1 MPDAQVKRFYD
12 DRNEATRIDLFDEV
26 NELSAAALRSF
37 FRRMHAPHLF
47 DEIVLPLLSE
57 GDSQI
62 FAAVRDRP
70 WPPWGLGA
78 RYVTAVCQTHLVG
91 DDTYGVSPVY
101 VCDEDLGNAG
111 LIAAVYKEAIEYLAT
126 NERAEINYLVV
137 EGSMLADHVL
147 RAAGFEK
154 TEDVFLTEA
163 ARYFTYRVE
172 AQKLVGT
179 LGLSELATPDLLAH
193 ALDAELLARNA
204 LFHSTVYLGSRAE
217 WTAPSWA
224 IAAEVV
230 QLVRGG
236 HYSKPGGV
244 PTGTGRFGWVERGDP
259 SPIFVLLENFLS
271 RAEQKELMEL
281 VLGQER
287 AFETSTV
294 VDPGAKEPNVN
305 ERVRRSRTLDDLGR
319 FGSLFEDKIKES
331 VAEVLS
337 RLGETGFSMGPI
349 EMQVTASG
357 DGDYF
362 RMHQDAD
369 EGSSRQLSFVYFFHG
384 EPRRFSGGEL
394 RLFETEMIDG
404 RPVPTDRGQ
413 TLVPRQNAIVFF
425 PSRHEHEVL
434 PVRVPSKQ
442 FRDSRFTLNG
452 WIHAG

>member
-1 MPDAQVKRFYD
+1 MAEARVKRFYN

-37 FRRMHAPHLF
+37 FRRMHAPHLY

-91 DDTYGVSPVY
+91 DDTYGISPVY
-101 VCDEDLGNAG
+101 VCDEDLSNAG
-111 LIAAVYKEAIEYLAT
+111 LIAAVYKEVVEYLAT
-126 NERAEINYLVV
+126 NERAEINYLLA
-137 EGSMLADHVL
+137 EGSTLADHVL
-147 RAAGFEK
+147 RTVGFEK

-163 ARYFTYRVE
+163 ARYFTYRIE
-172 AQKLVGT
+172 ARKLIEA
-179 LGLSELATPDLLAH
+179 LGLTEVATPDLLAH
-193 ALDAELLARNA
+193 EFDAELLARNA
-204 LFHSTVYLGSRAE
+204 LFHSTVYLGSRAD
-217 WTAPSWA
+217 WTASSWA
-224 IAAEVV
+224 VAAEIA

-236 HYSKPGGV
+236 HYTKPGGV

-259 SPIFVLLENFLS
+259 APIFVSLENFLS
-271 RAEQKELMEL
+271 PGEQKELL
-281 VLGQER
+281 DFVIGQER
-287 AFETSTV
+287 AFEASTV
-294 VDPGAKEPNVN
+294 VEPGVETANVN
-305 ERVRRSRTLDDLGR
+305 ERVRRSKTLDDLGQ
-319 FGSLFEDKIKES
+319 FGALFEEKIRES
-331 VAEVLS
+331 IAEVLS
-337 RLGETGFSMGPI
+337 RLGEKGFSMGPI
-349 EMQVTASG
+349 EEQATASG

-369 EGSSRQLSFVYFFHG
+369 EGSTRQLSFVYFFHG

-394 RLFETEMIDG
+394 RIFETEIIDG

-442 FRDSRFTLNG
+442 FRDSRFTVNG
-452 WIHAG
+452 WIHSA